1 MSNDLPLRTIEQIF
15 RNMNI
20 DIDATFPINNFSHEI
35 TQHFNRNNLQNV
47 LDEHFSRNNLQNVLD
62 ENFRR
67 NSNNLQYILNELNNS
82 GTNSITVRENELT
95 RQWEVTDSDE
105 SELETLDSHS
115 DEININDEDENVD
128 TKEDFTV
135 PKCSVC
141 YENNSIIMFIGC
153 GHVCSCNECSNRLSN
168 CPICRMRI
176 NGRQRIFFS

>member
-1 MSNDLPLRTIEQIF
+1 MSGNDSSLNDLPLRTIEQIF
-15 RNMNI
+15 RNMNL
-20 DIDATFPINNFSHEI
+20 DVDVTFPINNITHEI
-35 TQHFNRNNLQNV
+35 FENIRIENRNNLQSYLN
-47 LDEHFSRNNLQNVLD
+47 
-62 ENFRR
+62 ENYRR
-67 NSNNLQYILNELNNS
+67 NSNNLQYILNELNSS

-95 RQWEVTDSDE
+95 RQWEITDSDE

-115 DEININDEDENVD
+115 DQINIEDNDDDNEHID
-128 TKEDFTV
+128 TKEDIIV

>member
-1 MSNDLPLRTIEQIF
+1 MSTNDLPLRTIEQIF

-35 TQHFNRNNLQNV
+35 TQHL
-47 LDEHFSRNNLQNVLD
+47 SRNNLQNVLD

-115 DEININDEDENVD
+115 DQIDIEDVENENFD
-128 TKEDFTV
+128 TKNDIIV

>member
-1 MSNDLPLRTIEQIF
+1 MNSNDLPLRTIEQIF

-35 TQHFNRNNLQNV
+35 TQHL
-47 LDEHFSRNNLQNVLD
+47 SRNNLQNVLD

-115 DEININDEDENVD
+115 DQIDIEDVENENFD
-128 TKEDFTV
+128 TKNDIIV

>member
-1 MSNDLPLRTIEQIF
+1 MNSNDLPLRTIEQIF

-35 TQHFNRNNLQNV
+35 TQHL
-47 LDEHFSRNNLQNVLD
+47 SRNNLQNVLD

-115 DEININDEDENVD
+115 DQIDTEDVENENFD
-128 TKEDFTV
+128 TKNDITV